1 MRMVIPTL
9 QGLEGLVA
17 DELRYAGFQGVKA
30 LDRRVYFEGGWAE
43 MARANIICRM
53 GERVQIVM
61 KEFAAKSFEE
71 LYNGVKEVEWE
82 AFIGSDDAFPVQGRS
97 LDSALHSIPDCQR
110 IIKKAVVDRLKE
122 HYGSSWFEE
131 SGAVLQIRFR
141 IFKDIVLLTLDTTG
155 DYPLHK
161 RGYRA
166 NSNDA
171 PIRETLAAAIAELAW
186 VHSDSFVC
194 DPMCGSG
201 TLVIEAAMKAK
212 NIAPGLNRP
221 FGAEKWGC
229 VPNYVFRE
237 ERDRAF
243 AAIKK
248 EIPFFAYA
256 SDIDPAACSL
266 TQENA
271 KKAHVDKMISVQQR
285 DIVRFKPDICNFD
298 RNRKAIILCNPPYGE
313 RLLDVKTA
321 EELYKKMG
329 VVFAPEEGYSYYII
343 SPDEKFE
350 TLFGSKADRSR
361 KLYNGT
367 LKCQLYM
374 YYSGKR
380 GL

>member
-1 MRMVIPTL
+1 MRFVIPTL
-9 QGLEGLVA
+9 QGLEGLCA

-30 LDRRVYFEGGWAE
+30 MDRRVYFEGGWAD
-43 MARANIICRM
+43 MARANIGCRL
-53 GERVQIVM
+53 GERVQLVM
-61 KEFAAKSFEE
+61 NEFTAKSFEE
-71 LYNGVKEVEWE
+71 LFQGTKAVPWE
-82 AFIGSDDAFPVQGRS
+82 EFLDPKAAFPVQGRS
-97 LDSALHSIPDCQR
+97 LDSALRSVPDCQR
-110 IIKKAVVDRLKE
+110 IIKKAVVERLKE

-131 SGAVLQIRFR
+131 SGAEMPIKFR
-141 IFKDIVLLTLDTTG
+141 IFKDEVLLTLDTTG
-155 DYPLHK
+155 SYPLHK

-166 NSNDA
+166 DSNDA
-171 PIRETLAAAIAELAW
+171 PIRETLAAAISELAW

-229 VPNYVFRE
+229 VPAGVFRD

-248 EIPFFAYA
+248 EIPFYAFA
-256 SDIDPAACSL
+256 SDIDPKAVEL
-266 TQENA
+266 TKQNA
-271 KKAHVDKMISVQQR
+271 KLAHVDKMISVQER
-285 DIVRFKPDICNFD
+285 DVVRFKPNFVD
-298 RNRKAIILCNPPYGE
+298 FSRNKKGIVLVNPPYGE

-321 EELYKKMG
+321 EELYKKLG
-329 VVFAPEEGYSYYII
+329 VVFAPEEGYSYYVI

-350 TLFGSKADRSR
+350 QLFGSKADKTR

-380 GL
+380 GY